1 MIRAMN
7 RRTLLT
13 LLGVAALVA
22 ACSSSTRSGGATTTS
37 TTAGTSTTAPGAPA
51 TDTPTTAAAST
62 APTTAPATGPTASTS
77 PCPPAGATVDVSS
90 ADPLLMS
97 SLLGADIRTGAH
109 PCYERVVIE
118 LMGTGTFPGWTVG
131 YSIDPVPLGQSGE
144 GVNLLG
150 AATIEVRLGMWMQSM
165 EGDGYQGDFQLF
177 PTNVVHVRELRLT
190 DNFEGMSTWAIGLD
204 AQYPFA
210 VAVLHAPERLVI
222 DIYTG

>member
-1 MIRAMN
+1 MN
-7 RRTLLT
+7 RRTILT
-13 LLGVAALVA
+13 ALGVAALVA
-22 ACSSSTRSGGATTTS
+22 ACSSSTGSGGATTTPAPAS
-37 TTAGTSTTAPGAPA
+37 TSTTPAGTPA
-51 TDTPTTAAAST
+51 TDTPTTTDATTAA
-62 APTTAPATGPTASTS
+62 TTAPATGPTGTTS
-77 PCPPAGATVDVSS
+77 PCPPAGDTVDVSS

-131 YSIDPVPLGQSGE
+131 YATDPVPLGQSGE
-144 GVNLLG
+144 GVSLLG
-150 AATIEVRLGMWMQSM
+150 AATIEVRLGVWMQSM

-177 PTNVVHVRELRLT
+177 PTNVTHVRELRLT

-204 AQYPFA
+204 EQYPFA